1 MSLDASVW
9 GPHYW
14 FFLHTLALK
23 YPLRPNAATKKRYYE
38 LITNFYMF
46 IPVDSMGTAFLK
58 LLDEYPLTPYL
69 DSRESLVRWVHFIHN
84 KVNARLEK
92 PKISLSAFYET
103 YYEKYKPSQERSNE
117 FRALINKI
125 LYLII
130 VIFFVSAII
139 YFYEK

>member
-1 MSLDASVW
+1 
-9 GPHYW
+9 
-14 FFLHTLALK
+14 
-23 YPLRPNAATKKRYYE
+23 
-38 LITNFYMF
+38 MF